1 MMSIPKF
8 CMKIRRKLLKIRL
21 QPIRVF
27 CFHQVSEIFKPDT
40 MWKCDWT
47 QIEQFKSDILKL
59 KTKYNF
65 ITLPEVSEHLRH
77 DHFRY
82 KHYAALTADDGWASV
97 MNIIPWLAEQ
107 QVPVTL
113 FINPS
118 YLDGVHYQ
126 KRESEKFMTKE
137 DVDSCVKKYSPL
149 VSIASHGWIHKNC
162 LDMTEGEFADN
173 VQKAENV
180 LSQINGKIPY
190 YAFVYGNYSPAQRD
204 LIKDRGLIPVFMD
217 GGKNYNDEL
226 SIHRELLDRGFGNN
240 ER

>member
-1 MMSIPKF
+1 MIPFAGF
-8 CMKIRRKLLKIRL
+8 CLKIRNKLMKIRLC
-21 QPIRVF
+21 PIRVF
-27 CFHQVSEIFKPDT
+27 CFHQVSEEFDPDT
-40 MWKCDWT
+40 MWKRDWT
-47 QIEQFKSDILKL
+47 QIEQFKSTILKL
-59 KTKYNF
+59 KTKYTF
-65 ITLPEVSEHLRH
+65 ITLSEVTDHLRH
-77 DHFRY
+77 DRFRF
-82 KHYAALTADDGWASV
+82 KPYAALTADDGWLSV

-107 QVPVTL
+107 NVPVTL

-137 DVDSCVKKYSPL
+137 DVDSCVKKYYPL

-162 LDMTEGEFADN
+162 LDMNEVEFADN
-173 VQKAENV
+173 VQKAESV

-190 YAFVYGNYSPAQRD
+190 YAFVYGNYRPAQRD

-217 GGKNYNDEL
+217 GCKNYNDEL
-226 SIHRELLDRGFGNN
+226 SIHRELLDRGFESN